1 MNVSLMRPQLIRDA
15 YFVPLDDDGVY
26 LRSSHRVMTIE
37 RAPVYPWL
45 ERLAPYLDGG
55 HTVAELV
62 AGLPERK
69 AALVTDLIR
78 RLHDQRLV
86 RDLRRDLPHTLGEW
100 ELRTYE
106 AELAYVETYTDSA
119 EHHFQRYRE
128 TPTLLVGSGR
138 LVEAAARAALKSGVR
153 QVRVLVTGDTPT
165 DPERLREHRD
175 AALARDALQELS
187 WAPAPVDARGWTDA
201 LRDQGA
207 VLHLSE
213 RPVSARSLMLDAAAP
228 EGTLTQHAFV
238 LPDEAWIGP
247 LRIPAGPGGGWEA
260 VRRRLG
266 PGTGADLPDLAGD
279 LFTGALP
286 AIVANHAVFRLFTH
300 VTGTGEHDWTNRLLR
315 VDLETLET
323 THHRYH
329 PHPHALPAGPDT
341 REDFLA
347 RSAERARGRER
358 SAEELSVAA
367 VDHIDSRSGLFAA
380 IDEQDATQLPLRVS
394 HVSVPHPVSRDAAV
408 TVYGSAVDF
417 VQARH
422 RAMHRAV
429 ERYAAALYDP
439 RRANPD
445 GTVWGLRLSD
455 GGAEPLDASEVFLT
469 TKRQWRAE
477 VPVGT
482 ACGGTW
488 DEAVTTALLRHC
500 EELTAAAAARGER
513 PHPRVDLAVLAA
525 DDEVAHLVRLLEVTG
540 ADVTVH
546 DVTDPELGVPALAFA
561 VDGTTVAC
569 AAGLDLVDAAV
580 TGLERTLLHW
590 QAEHNDEPGYAP
602 APVPSPPE
610 APRGDEGPLPHPV
623 DLRTDP
629 VRELVAALLR
639 TGRHPVAVPL
649 DHDPALAELAPYVL
663 RIVLVHD

>member
-55 HTVAELV
+55 HIVAELV

-86 RDLRRDLPHTLGEW
+86 RDLGQDLPHTLGEW

-138 LVEAAARAALKSGVR
+138 LVEAAVQAVLKSGVR
-153 QVRVLVTGDTPT
+153 QVRVLITGDTHT
-165 DPERLREHRD
+165 DLERLRDQRD

-187 WAPAPVDARGWTDA
+187 WTPAPVDAQGWTEA
-201 LRDQGA
+201 LRGYEA

-213 RPVSARSLMLDAAAP
+213 RPMSARGRMLDAAAP
-228 EGTLTQHAFV
+228 GGTLTQHAVV
-238 LPDEAWIGP
+238 LPNEAWIGP
-247 LRIPAGPGGGWEA
+247 IRTPAGPGGGWEPA
-260 VRRRLG
+260 WRRLC
-266 PGTGADLPDLAGD
+266 PGTVADLPNLTGD

-286 AIVANHAVFRLFTH
+286 PIVANHAVFRLFTH

-329 PHPHALPAGPDT
+329 PHPHALPAGPHT

-347 RSAERARGRER
+347 RSAERARGREQ

-367 VDHIDSRSGLFAA
+367 VDHLDPRSGLFAA
-380 IDEQDATQLPLRVS
+380 IEEQDATQLPLRVS
-394 HVSVPHPVSRDAAV
+394 HVSVPHPVFRDSAV
-408 TVYGSAVDF
+408 TVYGSAIDF

-422 RAMHRAV
+422 RAMHHAV
-429 ERYAAALYDP
+429 ELYAAALYNP

-445 GTVWGLRLSD
+445 GTVWGLRLPD
-455 GGAEPLDASEVFLT
+455 DGAEPVDAAKVFLT
-469 TKRQWRAE
+469 TEQEWRAG
-477 VPVGT
+477 VPIGT
-482 ACGGTW
+482 ACGRTW
-488 DEAVTTALLRHC
+488 DEALTTGLLRHC
-500 EELTAAAAARGER
+500 EELTVANAAGSEQPR
-513 PHPRVDLAVLAA
+513 PRVDLAALAV

-540 ADVTVH
+540 ADITVH
-546 DVTDPELGVPALAFA
+546 DVTDPELRVPTLVFDL
-561 VDGTTVAC
+561 DGTTVAC
-569 AAGLDLVDAAV
+569 AAGLDFVDAAV
-580 TGLERTLLHW
+580 TGLERTLLRW
-590 QAEHNDEPGYAP
+590 QADHNDEPGYAP
-602 APVPSPPE
+602 IPVP
-610 APRGDEGPLPHPV
+610 PLPDAPCDDKESLPHQI

-629 VRELVAALLR
+629 VQQLVAALLR
-639 TGRHPVAVPL
+639 AGWRPVAVPL
-649 DHDPALAELAPYVL
+649 DHDPALTALAPYVL